1 MISDWHPPFMPGISF
16 RLTRVWPTLSL
27 GLLFLLMSPRL
38 HAAERPAH
46 TWEKQEL
53 TFTAKRSFANP
64 YTEVVV
70 WVDLTGPGFHKRVY
84 GFWDGGNN
92 FRVRFL
98 ATAPGT
104 WKWQSGSMPSDP
116 GLAGKSG
123 SFTATDWTEQEKRE
137 NPLRR
142 GFLRPTPNHHALE
155 LADGT
160 PFFVIGDTWYP
171 AGTSRFRWY
180 EDDKERPLGPTAG
193 FKDYVRYRKAQGYNW
208 VNIIAAFPNW
218 ANDGLPWHIV
228 MSDPDK
234 TTVRSA
240 WLEFGTGPDARTG
253 SAKDMSNEGGRP
265 FLFPGKVPGYEN
277 VFPDVNR
284 INPEYFKYLDRKIDY
299 LNQQGFV
306 PFIEVSRR
314 DASECWKK
322 YYSWPDSYAR
332 FIQYVWSRYQAN
344 NTVLSPIHLDIIQ
357 ESITIPDFMNAI
369 HLVMRKFGPPPFGT
383 LLSANANPSTLVNW
397 GENSWVTLQQ
407 TGNKREHEYYWYLTE
422 IFRDSHPQPA
432 LNGEPYYS
440 GYVDARGL
448 NGGYKY
454 GAPGGTP
461 KDDQFVR
468 SAMYGNF
475 LSGGLAGHVYG
486 AEGIWGGDVEP
497 KAPIKMWDAFQWSS
511 GAQMQFLRTFAFSE
525 GRRFQDLV
533 PDDFVVPNKT
543 SMVKGYEGWAYAART
558 PDKGLFLAY
567 FEKGCPRS
575 LIRGAKLMSPY
586 RAQWFDPRHGTWS
599 DVGNGTVKSDNIG
612 EIQLPDLPSD
622 LDWGLKMVYQRP
634 ASVP

>member
-1 MISDWHPPFMPGISF
+1 METPSEHAPICLNCLAP
-16 RLTRVWPTLSL
+16 LVVLLSL
-27 GLLFLLMSPRL
+27 FGCV
-38 HAAERPAH
+38 AAPAKTAAH
-46 TWEKQEL
+46 IWQKQEL
-53 TFTAKRSFANP
+53 TFISSHPYANP
-64 YTEVVV
+64 YTDVIV
-70 WVDLTGPGFHKRVY
+70 WIDLSGPGFQKRVF
-84 GFWDGGNN
+84 GFWDGGKT
-92 FRVRFL
+92 FKVRLL
-98 ATAPGT
+98 ATAPGRWT
-104 WKWQSGSMPSDP
+104 WRSGSEPSDA

-123 SFTATDWTEQEKRE
+123 AFDAVDWTGKEKQE

-142 GFLRPTPNHHALE
+142 GFLQPTPNHHALQ

-160 PFFVIGDTWYP
+160 PFFVQGDTWYS
-171 AGTSRFRWY
+171 AATNRFRWY
-180 EDDKERPLGPTAG
+180 DDDRERPIGPTAG
-193 FKDYVRYRKAQGYNW
+193 FKDYVRFRKSQGYNW

-218 ANDGLPWHIV
+218 NTDGLPWHIV
-228 MSDPDK
+228 MSGPDH

-240 WLEFGTGPDARTG
+240 WLEFGTG
-253 SAKDMSNEGGRP
+253 SAKNMTNEGGRP

-277 VFPDVNR
+277 VFPDVDR

-299 LNQQGFV
+299 LNENGFV

-322 YYSWPDSYAR
+322 YYSWPDSYSR

-357 ESITIPDFMNAI
+357 ESITVSDFMQAI
-369 HLVMRKFGPPPFGT
+369 NLVLKKFGPPPFGN

-422 IFRDSHPQPA
+422 IFRDPHPQPG

-486 AEGIWGGDVEP
+486 AEGIWGADIEP
-497 KAPIKMWDAFQWSS
+497 AAPIKMWDAFRWNS
-511 GAQMQFLRTFAFSE
+511 GAQMQFLRTFAFSI
-525 GRRFQDLV
+525 GRRYQDLV
-533 PDDFVVPNKT
+533 PDEDLIVPNKT
-543 SMVKGYEGWAYAART
+543 HVVKGYEGWAYAART
-558 PDKGLFLAY
+558 ADKNIFLAY

-575 LIRGAKLMSPY
+575 LVRGARILSLY
-586 RAQWFDPRHGTWS
+586 RARWFDPRNGTWS
-599 DVGNGTVKSDNIG
+599 DVGDGQVKANVIG
-612 EIQLPDLPSD
+612 EIELPDFPSD
-622 LDWGLKMVYQRP
+622 LDWGLSLVYAGP
-634 ASVP
+634 APAPKHF